1 MISAIKYKGKVP
13 PMVRINTCLDEEA
26 IYKEVN
32 YSWSDSN
39 YDEHAFF
46 ENYIKLL
53 KMIEGS
59 GFSEP
64 EQVGYEMGVR
74 IM

>member
-1 MISAIKYKGKVP
+1 
-13 PMVRINTCLDEEA
+13 LDEEA